1 MKLESVTEVY
11 LQDEDCCGRANETCQ
26 DIELSTHDG
35 GGGSYIVIKTERWA
49 VDDGKEIDAFA
60 KMLKAL
66 LKRVNG

>member
-1 MKLESVTEVY
+1 MKLASVTEVY
-11 LQDEDCCGRANETCQ
+11 TQDEDCCGRVNEPTQ
-26 DIELSTHDG
+26 DIELSTEDG

-60 KMLKAL
+60 AKLKAL